1 MKLMTFQ
8 EAIAQ
13 SSAYS
18 KKHLLLGNG
27 FSIACI
33 PTIFSY
39 GSLYSAADL
48 SAMPELAGVF
58 SSLNTNDFEL
68 VINTLENASKILTS
82 YDGELT
88 GISKKMHQQAQALK
102 ETLIQ
107 TVADNHPATPGEVT
121 DSRYEACLRF
131 LAHFINKN
139 VKGNIYTLNYDL
151 LLYWTLM
158 FGWSRNL
165 IDMQPND
172 GFGRDTA
179 YYNGQ
184 AYVDDYLTWQ
194 GDTNAHGQ
202 NVHYLHGALH
212 IYDRG
217 SEVEKFNWTDTH
229 KPLID
234 QAREALSQ
242 DRFPL
247 FVAEGESEKKM
258 DRIIHSGYL
267 YHSYKSFSTTM
278 SYGAKNDRG
287 KCCLF
292 TFGVS
297 FGANDAHILEK
308 IANGNVSCL
317 YVSIYGDPSSDV
329 NKQIIRSAEE
339 LKRRRKDGNLEICY
353 YDALTAK
360 VWG

>member
-8 EAIAQ
+8 EAINK
-13 SSAYS
+13 SSGYS

-39 GSLYSAADL
+39 SSLYNAADL
-48 SAMPELAGVF
+48 NAMPELAGVF

-68 VINTLENASKILTS
+68 VIHTLENSSKILTA
-82 YDGELT
+82 YDSKLT
-88 GISKKMHQQAQALK
+88 AVSSKMHQQAQALK
-102 ETLIQ
+102 EKLIQ
-107 TVADNHPATPGEVT
+107 TVADNHPATPGEIQE
-121 DSRYEACLRF
+121 SKYEACLKF
-131 LAHFINKN
+131 LANFIDQ
-139 VKGNIYTLNYDL
+139 KGNIYTLNYDL

-158 FGWSRNL
+158 FGWNKKL
-165 IDMQPND
+165 INTQPND
-172 GFGRDTA
+172 GFGRDTTF
-179 YYNGQ
+179 YNGQ
-184 AYVDDYLTWQ
+184 VFVDDYLTWQ
-194 GDTNAHGQ
+194 GDKNAHGQ

-297 FGANDAHILEK
+297 FGANDTHILDK
-308 IANGNVSCL
+308 VANGNVSCL
-317 YVSIYGDPSSDV
+317 YVSIYGDPSISF
-329 NKQIIRSAEE
+329 NKQIIQSAEE
-339 LKRRRKDGNLEICY
+339 LKRKRRDGNLEICY
-353 YDALTAK
+353 NDASTAN